1 MPLEG
6 DSKIFA
12 KLTLICRLRTDQEQR
27 QQEQPEQ
34 PEQWMQPF
42 CMVRCAGRVVGGGR
56 VRGLHTHT
64 QTRTEE
70 KQSDCKSA
78 IYKYLKIP

>member
-34 PEQWMQPF
+34 QQRMQPF
-42 CMVRCAGRVVGGGR
+42 FMVRCAGRRRIAVGGGQEQ
-56 VRGLHTHT
+56 GHT
-64 QTRTEE
+64 QTRAEE

>member
-34 PEQWMQPF
+34 QQRMQPF
-42 CMVRCAGRVVGGGR
+42 FMVRCAGRRRIAVGGGR
-56 VRGLHTHT
+56 SRSRGTHRHGQRKSKAIVRA
-64 QTRTEE
+64 
-70 KQSDCKSA
+70 QS
-78 IYKYLKIP
+78 INI